1 MTVKQAEEQVGK
13 FAREVVLKRAAVV
26 TVVAF
31 ALNYAQGK
39 GWIAPDVTH
48 SAQEW
53 VNRGID
59 YASFLAGAFYI
70 RKAVTPANP
79 ALNPTL
85 SDGSA
90 AVAAHQADVP
100 ASTVVVQ
107 HIYNPAPAAETEV
120 HVTGTVE
127 EPAEAE
133 PADEDTSDV
142 DPSLADAPAEEAPA
156 AE

>member
-1 MTVKQAEEQVGK
+1 MTVKQAEKQVGK
-13 FAREVVLKRAAVV
+13 FAREIVLKRAGVV

-31 ALNYAQGK
+31 ALNYAQSK
-39 GWIAPDVTH
+39 GWIAPDVSH

-59 YASFLAGAFYI
+59 YASFIAGAFYI
-70 RKAVTPANP
+70 RKAVTPADP

-85 SDGSA
+85 ADGSA
-90 AVAAHQADVP
+90 AVAAHQAEA

-107 HIYNPAPAAETEV
+107 HIYHSDVAAPVVETETPAAA
-120 HVTGTVE
+120 
-127 EPAEAE
+127 EPAE
-133 PADEDTSDV
+133 EDASDV